1 MKLSRAFNGF
11 DETYAINDSN
21 GHDLGPTSYLSSKK
35 DVVVQLL
42 RTKVAELKNIKVS
55 RRASLNACSSQLK
68 ESFSDGFHGRL
79 FAKHI
84 SFLARK
90 FHSLTFF

>member
-42 RTKVAELKNIKVS
+42 RTKVAELKNVKVS
-55 RRASLNACSSQLK
+55 RRASLNACSSQK
-68 ESFSDGFHGRL
+68 EKL
-79 FAKHI
+79 FWRTSWSIFRQAYLVPGAQI
-84 SFLARK
+84 SFAD
-90 FHSLTFF
+90 FF